1 MPMTSAVAR
10 RVLVVQRR
18 LTHYRVPFFE
28 LLRRDLRD
36 AGLELCLAHGEPTAQ
51 EATKRDS
58 GELSWAVRLPT
69 RYFLDGRI
77 CWQPFG
83 HLARDAAVTVI
94 TAENKMLCNLGEQF
108 LARNRRVLLWGHGAN
123 LQGNRDSLRER
134 FKARVALRADWWLAY
149 TDMSRDLVR
158 ALGFPSDRITVLQNA
173 VDTAELSAQ
182 FQAVTPQAQQRL
194 RAELGLT
201 EGPVG
206 LYVGSLY
213 TEKRIEFLLEAARA
227 LRQRVP
233 GFQLLIIG
241 GGPQQHLVDAAA
253 QGAAWIKVLGIR
265 KGADKALA
273 ASLADVMLNPGLVGL
288 NILDSFVGGTPMIT
302 TDCGLHSPEIAY
314 LASGRNG
321 VMTADSLDAFVQA
334 SAALLQ
340 DRSAREAMRAACLA
354 DGARYTIEQM
364 SRHFTQGVVAALA
377 APIRRG

>member
-1 MPMTSAVAR
+1 MTSAVAR

-233 GFQLLIIG
+233 GFQLMIIG

-253 QGAAWIKVLGIR
+253 QGASWIKVLGIR

-340 DRSAREAMRAACLA
+340 DRSAREAMCAACLA

>member
-233 GFQLLIIG
+233 GFQLMIIG

-253 QGAAWIKVLGIR
+253 QGASWIKVLGIR

>member
-1 MPMTSAVAR
+1 MTSAVAR

-253 QGAAWIKVLGIR
+253 QGASWIKVLGIR

>member
-1 MPMTSAVAR
+1 MTSAVAR

>member
-1 MPMTSAVAR
+1 
-10 RVLVVQRR
+10 
-18 LTHYRVPFFE
+18 
-28 LLRRDLRD
+28 
-36 AGLELCLAHGEPTAQ
+36 
-51 EATKRDS
+51 
-58 GELSWAVRLPT
+58 LPT

-233 GFQLLIIG
+233 GFQLMIIG

-253 QGAAWIKVLGIR
+253 QGASWIKVLGIR

>member
-1 MPMTSAVAR
+1 MSMTSAVAR

-253 QGAAWIKVLGIR
+253 QGASWIKVLGIR

>member
-233 GFQLLIIG
+233 GFQLMIIG

-253 QGAAWIKVLGIR
+253 QAPRGSRSSAFA
-265 KGADKALA
+265 KG
-273 ASLADVMLNPGLVGL
+273 P
-288 NILDSFVGGTPMIT
+288 T
-302 TDCGLHSPEIAY
+302 
-314 LASGRNG
+314 
-321 VMTADSLDAFVQA
+321 
-334 SAALLQ
+334 
-340 DRSAREAMRAACLA
+340 
-354 DGARYTIEQM
+354 
-364 SRHFTQGVVAALA
+364 
-377 APIRRG
+377 RRWPPHWLM

>member
-28 LLRRDLRD
+28 LLRCDLRD

-123 LQGNRDSLRER
+123 LQGNRESLRER

-194 RAELGLT
+194 RVELGLT

-253 QGAAWIKVLGIR
+253 QGTPWIKVLGIR

-340 DRSAREAMRAACLA
+340 DRCAREAMRAACLA

>member
-1 MPMTSAVAR
+1 MPMTSAVSR

-28 LLRRDLRD
+28 LLRNDLRD
-36 AGLELCLAHGEPTAQ
+36 AGLELCLAHGEPTVQ
-51 EATKRDS
+51 EASKRDS

-69 RYFLDGRI
+69 RYLLDGRI
-77 CWQPFG
+77 CWQPIG
-83 HLARDAAVTVI
+83 HLSREAAVTVI
-94 TAENKMLCNLGEQF
+94 TAENKMLCNLSEQF
-108 LARNRRVLLWGHGAN
+108 LARDRRVVLWGHGAN
-123 LQGNRDSLRER
+123 LQGNRESLRER

-158 ALGFPSDRITVLQNA
+158 ALGFPADRITVLQNA
-173 VDTAELSAQ
+173 VDTTELGAQ
-182 FQAVTPQAQQRL
+182 FDAVTPQAQAAL
-194 RAELGLT
+194 RAELGLAD
-201 EGPVG
+201 GPVG

-213 TEKRIEFLLEAARA
+213 TEKRIEFLLDAARA
-227 LRQRVP
+227 LRQRLP

-253 QGAAWIKVLGIR
+253 QRDPWIKILGVR

-314 LASGRNG
+314 LESGRNG
-321 VMTADSLDAFVQA
+321 LMTADSLDAFVEA
-334 SAALLQ
+334 SAGLLQ
-340 DRSAREAMRAACLA
+340 DRAARAAMRAACLA
-354 DGARYTIEQM
+354 DGARYTIQQM
-364 SRHFTQGVVAALA
+364 SRHFTQGVVSALA

>member
-1 MPMTSAVAR
+1 MSMTSAVAR